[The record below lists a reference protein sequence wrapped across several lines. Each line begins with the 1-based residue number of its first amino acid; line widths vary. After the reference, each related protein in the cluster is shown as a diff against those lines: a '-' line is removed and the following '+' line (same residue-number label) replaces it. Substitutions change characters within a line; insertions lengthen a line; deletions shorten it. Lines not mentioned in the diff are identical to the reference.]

1 MKLSNFKELI
11 NEAMEIAHK
20 DNTVPLNDDPDIIFS
35 MGKPTDNELLQ
46 ADGMGVAGTPDGK
59 TSFFI
64 AFSPAVSPLE
74 DVKKMMR
81 ELLGEETANEII
93 AKVKAEGNA

>member
-1 MKLSNFKELI
+1 MKLSNFKELV

-20 DNTVPLNDDPDIIFS
+20 NNTVLLNDDPDIIFS
-35 MGKPTDNELLQ
+35 MGKPTDNDLLRIE
-46 ADGMGVAGTPDGK
+46 GMGIAGTPNGK

-64 AFSPAVSPLE
+64 AFSPAVPPLE
-74 DVKKMMR
+74 DVKKRMR
-81 ELLGEETANEII
+81 ELLGEEKANEII